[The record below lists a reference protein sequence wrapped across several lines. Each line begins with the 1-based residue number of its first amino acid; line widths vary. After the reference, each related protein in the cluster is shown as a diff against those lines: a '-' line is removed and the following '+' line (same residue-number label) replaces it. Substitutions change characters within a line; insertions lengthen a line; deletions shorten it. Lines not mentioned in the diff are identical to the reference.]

1 MSSSASTSFSG
12 VHSKMRGW
20 IILNVMAGIA
30 GVSAVV
36 AGTSSIGIKGGS
48 LLALF
53 LLALTLATKAM
64 RGRA

>member
-1 MSSSASTSFSG
+1 
-12 VHSKMRGW
+12 MRGW
-20 IILNVMAGIA
+20 IILNVMVGIA

-36 AGTSSIGIKGGS
+36 AGTSSIGIKS
-48 LLALF
+48 ASVLALL